1 MPDLSPHNEPP
12 KKNGLNDYGPKT
24 GAASDHPYGTDE
36 MPPAPKTEGTPPDAR
51 TEVSSQADLGDPTQ
65 TG

>member
-24 GAASDHPYGTDE
+24 GAASDHPLWHG
-36 MPPAPKTEGTPPDAR
+36 
-51 TEVSSQADLGDPTQ
+51 
-65 TG
+65 